1 MIVDLVLS
9 CGCNPDKIYKTRKTY
24 ENHFKSMKHRKWE
37 EEKMIR
43 NYKKSSTEYE
53 NTISS
58 YKLKNERLLKENN
71 KLNDLIKKKTD
82 IIEFYL
88 KNFIIIQIILLIKYS
103 N

>member
-71 KLNDLIKKKTD
+71 KLNDLIKKKNRYNR
-82 IIEFYL
+82 ILFKKFYNYTN
-88 KNFIIIQIILLIKYS
+88 NFINKIF
-103 N
+103 